1 MNYNLQDITV
11 ATYREGDPDGQ
22 AARAIYK
29 HLSFAEGRLTE
40 AFGHPI
46 QELNTYQT
54 SVNQTKSE

>member
-29 HLSFAEGRLTE
+29 HLGFAEGRLTE

-46 QELNTYQT
+46 QELSLKRIPIRQ
-54 SVNQTKSE
+54 V